1 MDKLKNNRFVIGG
14 VTLLIVILGTF
25 LLLQPSAKDILQKT
39 LETSK
44 TINSGHFIAELEFTT
59 PEQKGAGKI
68 ELWAQ
73 HDEGSGMFR
82 MEVLESS
89 REEANGAVIV
99 SDGETLWAYSPDQ
112 NKVYTG
118 TLDEAKVAFAEKQS
132 RMEDFDFDM
141 EKFDFDKDDFEH
153 PKDSEEAIEMLF
165 EYVDAKKAGSE
176 TIANSS
182 AYHIELKPI
191 SEKVPAEYSLIGGII
206 NLWIDKS
213 RSIPLGLSYSGGA
226 LGEFSVKAV
235 EAEINQSID
244 KAIFTFDIPAD
255 AEIVQLVDLIPES
268 LSLEEA
274 IESAEFEILVL
285 EDLPEGATLVDV
297 ITVQDVVVQRFTF
310 EDGGSF
316 SVNQGVN
323 VEIPNPPT
331 EMETVTV
338 RGVIGDL
345 FVSKDKDR
353 VLLSWVEGEV
363 HFFVAGDITAEQA
376 ISIAESLK

>member
-1 MDKLKNNRFVIGG
+1 MDKLKNNRFIIAG
-14 VTLLIVILGTF
+14 VTLLIVILAAV
-25 LLLQPSAKDILQKT
+25 LILQPSAKDILQKT

-44 TINSGHFIAELEFTT
+44 TINSGHFIADLEFTT
-59 PEQKGAGKI
+59 PEQNGVGKI

-73 HDEGSGMFR
+73 HDEGTGMFR

-118 TLDEAKVAFAEKQS
+118 TLEEAKAAFEENQS
-132 RMEDFDFDM
+132 HLEDFDYSI
-141 EKFDFDKDDFEH
+141 DDFEH
-153 PKDSEEAIEMLF
+153 PEDAEEAIEMLF
-165 EYVDAKKAGSE
+165 KYVDAKKAGTE

-182 AYHIELKPI
+182 AYQIELRPI
-191 SEKVPAEYSLIGGII
+191 PEKMPAEYTVVGGII

-213 RSIPLGLSYSGGA
+213 RSIPLALSYTAGA
-226 LGEFSVKAV
+226 MGEISIIAI
-235 EAEINQSID
+235 EAEINQAID
-244 KAIFTFDIPAD
+244 KSMFSFDIPVG
-255 AEIVQLVDLIPES
+255 AEIIQLVDLIPES
-268 LSLEEA
+268 LSIEDA
-274 IESAEFEILVL
+274 IDSSEFELLLL

-297 ITVQDVVVQRFTF
+297 ISIQGVIVQRYTF

-316 SVNQGVN
+316 SVNQGLTA
-323 VEIPNPPT
+323 EIPNPPT

-338 RGVIGDL
+338 RGVSGNL
-345 FVSKDKDR
+345 FVSKDNDR
-353 VLLSWVEGEV
+353 VLLSWLEGEV